1 MIFEITVC
9 FSNRTDRVNMFK
21 QSLIMSASLLT
32 LSSALVT
39 QAIAQDVIDEV
50 VVTARKKAES
60 LQDVPIAVSAL
71 GEAKLDELGVDV
83 FTDYLVQMPGVS
95 AGGSGPGQNT
105 IYILMLDEIL

>member
-1 MIFEITVC
+1 
-9 FSNRTDRVNMFK
+9 MFK

-71 GEAKLDELGVDV
+71 GEA
-83 FTDYLVQMPGVS
+83 
-95 AGGSGPGQNT
+95 
-105 IYILMLDEIL
+105 